1 VRQTTSS
8 RVLTL
13 PIYFRFEVIPLWEYH
28 SMPMQSVSTQP
39 PSLNLK
45 AEWDGITVEYG
56 CLSAIGQF
64 DFAMPKHAIS
74 VAFTP
79 HDRVSWSVDGGTTQ
93 TTALPAGSVFIYS
106 SRDFV
111 WHQRSLDTR

>member
-1 VRQTTSS
+1 
-8 RVLTL
+8 
-13 PIYFRFEVIPLWEYH
+13 
-28 SMPMQSVSTQP
+28 MPMQSVSTQP